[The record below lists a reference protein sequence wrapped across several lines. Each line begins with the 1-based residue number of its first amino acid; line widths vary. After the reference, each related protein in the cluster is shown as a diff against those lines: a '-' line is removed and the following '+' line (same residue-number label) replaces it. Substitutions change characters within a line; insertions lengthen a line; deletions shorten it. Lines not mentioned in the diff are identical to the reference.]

1 MLIFQ
6 LLFGCI
12 FSIQKHQWSSCL
24 CYPSLAYSSY
34 PKDEDNWDPDIT
46 FCHQF
51 NHQNLQKLIEHVY
64 LKVSVS
70 SNFLRILETLQ
81 SQLCCSLLAFIFFPY
96 THTTGICSKPSF
108 RWGREIE
115 YIFCSN
121 LSTICF
127 HKTKSLSH
135 TCNNVT
141 KHYGKNCESSL

>member
-24 CYPSLAYSSY
+24 CHSSLAYSSY

-64 LKVSVS
+64 LKVSIS

-81 SQLCCSLLAFIFFPY
+81 SIVLQSFGIYFFSPTHTLQESVANLHSDGEEKLNIFSVQIFLQFAFIKLRVFLI
-96 THTTGICSKPSF
+96 H
-108 RWGREIE
+108 
-115 YIFCSN
+115 
-121 LSTICF
+121 
-127 HKTKSLSH
+127 
-135 TCNNVT
+135 VT
-141 KHYGKNCESSL
+141 KHYGKNCGSSL